1 MTFITLTSEQ
11 VMQELADFNERLASG
26 VRALSRVER
35 IEVGVSASDAVL
47 QHDQLVLYR
56 FRSSC
61 KRRRRIPLL
70 IVYSL
75 VNRPYMM
82 DLEPGRSMIEGLLA
96 AGIDVYMIDWGY
108 AGSADCH
115 LTMEDYIAGYLLECV
130 DHVRQASGSDSI
142 DLLGVC
148 QGGTF
153 SLCFSALYPNRVRN
167 LVVMVTP
174 VDFHT
179 PDNLLTNLIR
189 CVDIDMLVDTL
200 ENIPGE
206 VLNFLFLS
214 LNPFRLTGQK
224 YVNLVDILDDPG
236 ALTTFLR
243 MEKWLSDN
251 PAQAGATFRKFAKD
265 FFQDN
270 KLIKG
275 EVQIGQ
281 RTVGLQHVTMP
292 VLNVY
297 ATQDYLVPPEAS
309 RALAR
314 YCGSADYSEL
324 SFVGGHVGIY
334 VSGRAQHEVP
344 PAIAAWLKER

>member
-1 MTFITLTSEQ
+1 ML
-11 VMQELADFNERLASG
+11 
-26 VRALSRVER
+26 
-35 IEVGVSASDAVL
+35 
-47 QHDQLVLYR
+47 
-56 FRSSC
+56 
-61 KRRRRIPLL
+61 
-70 IVYSL
+70 
-75 VNRPYMM
+75 

-108 AGSADCH
+108 AGSADRH

-251 PAQAGATFRKFAKD
+251 PAQAGATFRQFAKD

-275 EVQIGQ
+275 EVRIGQ
-281 RTVGLQHVTMP
+281 RKVSLRHVTMP

-297 ATQDYLVPPEAS
+297 AAQDYLVPPEAS

-314 YCGSADYSEL
+314 HCGSTDYSEL
-324 SFVGGHVGIY
+324 SFAGGHVGIY
-334 VSGRAQHEVP
+334 VSGRAQNEVP
-344 PAIAAWLKER
+344 PAIAAWLRER